1 MFSLTLKQKYQ
12 ISQPIYAIYSIISY
26 GPTFG
31 GGHDLNIVNN
41 ANTVRGS
48 YSNHGHSYNN
58 NGLSNGF
65 IAGGTPFLVL
75 EYEVYQL

>member
-12 ISQPIYAIYSIISY
+12 TIQSQYAIYSINSY

-31 GGHDLNIVNN
+31 GGHDLNIINN
-41 ANTVRGS
+41 ANTVRSS
-48 YSNHGHSYNN
+48 YSNHGHSYFN
-58 NGLSNGF
+58 NGQTNGL
-65 IAGGTPFLVL
+65 IAGGSPFLVL